1 MWGVGEI
8 ETEKVTDRKPER
20 DRQTKI
26 RHLGPSGKAEEAKGQ
41 RVGCIIASRRRRLQR
56 LTQSRIAASLTKH
69 LHGLLMAL
77 ESLKMP
83 FRGKSLALVH
93 VEKAA
98 G

>member
-1 MWGVGEI
+1 MGGGI

-26 RHLGPSGKAEEAKGQ
+26 RHLGPSGNAEEAKGQ
-41 RVGCIIASRRRRLQR
+41 SVGCVIASGRRRLQR

-77 ESLKMP
+77 ESLKVP
-83 FRGKSLALVH
+83 FKGKTLALVH
-93 VEKAA
+93 VGKAQSH
-98 G
+98 